1 MTQPPQAKKSTLNNH
16 IIMRTQKQT
25 LAGPGPGLIL
35 VAALIGVPLLEIA
48 LFIEVGG
55 RLGLGPTLALIVLG
69 AVIGALVVRQ
79 QGIGVLTRARRQLAA
94 GTLPVAEA
102 FEGLCLAIAGALLVL
117 PGFFSD
123 AIGALLL
130 IPALRRGLYRQV
142 RRRLEPQLFQGPD
155 DFPRGSVHGSTSG
168 PTIEGDFEEV
178 EDNRSLRS
186 GDGGDMPPPAGRWG
200 GRR

>member
-25 LAGPGPGLIL
+25 VAGPGPGLIL

-55 RLGLGPTLALIVLG
+55 RLGLGPTLALIVLS
-69 AVIGALVVRQ
+69 AVIGALVVRR
-79 QGIGVLTRARRQLAA
+79 QGIGVLMRARRQLAE

-102 FEGLCLAIAGALLVL
+102 FEGLCLVIAGALLVL

-130 IPALRRGLYRQV
+130 IPALRRALYRQV
-142 RRRLEPQLFQGPD
+142 RRRLEPQLSQRPD
-155 DFPRGSVHGSTSG
+155 DLSRGPASG

-186 GDGGDMPPPAGRWG
+186 GNGRDMPPPAGGWG